1 MGKLWI
7 CWAFIHFFRCNVCR
21 DDILYD
27 KLNLLEQ
34 KVKRKMNDIL
44 RERENKQQ
52 Q

>member
-1 MGKLWI
+1 M
-7 CWAFIHFFRCNVCR
+7 CR

-44 RERENKQQ
+44 REREKKQQ